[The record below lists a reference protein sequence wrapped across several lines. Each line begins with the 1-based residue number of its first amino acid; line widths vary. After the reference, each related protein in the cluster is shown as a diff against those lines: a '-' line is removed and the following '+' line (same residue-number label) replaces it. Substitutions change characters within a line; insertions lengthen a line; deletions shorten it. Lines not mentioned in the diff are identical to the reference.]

1 MTTSFAKRAISV
13 IREKIF
19 SNPERGQAQKS
30 TAETIH
36 FPSAHVDTFAQE
48 YLAPKELWPVMT
60 TRGIADLEYPEQLN
74 AAAELL
80 DRHVEAGFASR
91 PCLRSDSFT
100 WSYQELLECSN
111 RLANLL
117 VSRGLV
123 PGERVLLRDANTP
136 MLAACWFA
144 VLKAGGIVVTTMPQL
159 RAHELSAMAERARIR
174 YALCAREHATELNQA
189 QESASVL
196 EHVIHYDNAGGAE
209 LPPLLSAYSA
219 EFANVATSQE
229 DIALIA
235 FSSGTTGEPKATVHF
250 HRDLLVVCDTFSK
263 NVLRPNADDIFCGS
277 PPLAFTF
284 GLGGLLLFPLRVGA
298 STLLLPKISAE
309 GMLQAIERHRCTIC
323 STAPTLYRSMLD
335 FVPRFN
341 LGSLKQCVSAGERL
355 PLAVFEAWQKA
366 TGIAIIDGIGSTEML
381 HIFISAAG
389 EQIRPGATGKP
400 VPGYE
405 AMVLDETCRPL
416 PANQIG
422 RLAVRGPTG
431 CRYLDGT
438 ELQRK
443 YVQNEWNITGDL
455 YRMDEDGYFW
465 YEGRTDDLIVSA
477 GYKISA
483 VEIEAALINH
493 PQVAECA
500 VIGSP
505 SEERGEIVKAFV
517 VLRSGAAA
525 GDPLRREL
533 QDFVKSL
540 IAPYKY
546 PRAIEFVTELP
557 HTSTGKLQ
565 RSRLRELERCKKSS
579 AQ

>member
-1 MTTSFAKRAISV
+1 MLI
-13 IREKIF
+13 
-19 SNPERGQAQKS
+19 SNPGHKPAHNS
-30 TAETIH
+30 AAETIH
-36 FPSAHVDTFAQE
+36 CPSAHVDTFAHNH
-48 YLAPKELWPVMT
+48 LAPQELWPVMLT
-60 TRGIADLEYPEQLN
+60 HGMAELKYPERLN

-80 DRHVEAGFASR
+80 DRNVEAGFASR
-91 PCLRSDSFT
+91 PCLRTDSCA
-100 WSYQELLECSN
+100 WSYQQLLERSN

-117 VSRGLV
+117 VSQGLV

-136 MLAACWFA
+136 MLAAGWFA
-144 VLKAGGIVVTTMPQL
+144 VLKAGGIAVTTMPQL
-159 RAHELSAMAERARIR
+159 RAHELSAMIDKAKIR
-174 YALCAREHATELNQA
+174 YALCAGEHAAELNQA
-189 QESASVL
+189 QQTASVL
-196 EHVIHYDNAGGAE
+196 EKVIQYDNTSGTE
-209 LPPLLSAYSA
+209 LPPLLSPYSV
-219 EFANVATSQE
+219 EFANIATSPE

-250 HRDLLVVCDTFSK
+250 HRDVLAACDTFSQS
-263 NVLRPNADDIFCGS
+263 VLQPDADDIFCGS

-284 GLGGLLLFPLRVGA
+284 GLGGLLLFPLRVGG
-298 STLLLPKISAE
+298 STLLLPKVSAE
-309 GMLQAIERHRCTIC
+309 GLLLAIERHRCTIC
-323 STAPTLYRSMLD
+323 FTAPTLYRSMLE

-341 LGSLKQCVSAGERL
+341 LGSLKKCVSAGERL
-355 PLAVFEAWQKA
+355 PLAVFETWRKA
-366 TGIAIIDGIGSTEML
+366 TGISIIDGIGSTEML

-389 EQIRPGATGKP
+389 EQIRPGATGKA

-405 AMVLDETCRPL
+405 AVVLDDSGRQL
-416 PANQIG
+416 PANQVG
-422 RLAVRGPTG
+422 RLAVKGPTG
-431 CRYLDGT
+431 CRYLGAT

-443 YVQNEWNITGDL
+443 YVQKGWNITGDL
-455 YRMDEDGYFW
+455 YRVDEDGYFW
-465 YEGRTDDLIVSA
+465 YEGRSDDLIVSA

-483 VEIEAALINH
+483 VEIEAILMDH

-517 VLRSGAAA
+517 VLRLGAAA

-533 QDFVKSL
+533 QDFVKSR

-565 RSRLRELERCKKSS
+565 RSPLRELERHKQGCTR
-579 AQ
+579 